1 MPRTSKPAHAH
12 VHPLRRL
19 LGHARAYRRDLVL
32 ATVWSVLNKFFDV
45 LPELLIGIAVDVVVN
60 RRTSFVARLG
70 VEDPKQQLVLL
81 TVLTIVIWLGESFF
95 EYLYSLAW
103 RGLAQS
109 LQHEVRMEAY
119 THVQRLEMAYFERN
133 RSGNLLAVL
142 NEDVNQMER
151 FLNGGAN
158 DLIQVFVGSLMVGGV
173 FFALT
178 AKLAALAL
186 IPVPLILYGAFWFQ
200 RKLATRYMAMREAA
214 GAMATRLNNNL
225 QGIATIKAY
234 TAEDFEGRHIA
245 QASIAYRE
253 RNREAIRLSAAIT
266 PVIRVAI
273 LAGFSVTLLYGGL
286 MTLDGDLGVGSYS
299 ALVYLTQRLL
309 WPLTR
314 LAEMTDLYQRSM
326 ASIERVMNLLQT
338 PIAIPYAGAALPRAQ
353 VRGELV
359 FDDLRFSYPAAALPS
374 DVRAFA
380 GALASGLVKP
390 ALDGISLRIAP
401 GQTVAFVGSTGS
413 GKSTLIKLL
422 LRYYDTAPGR
432 IRLDGADLTSLDLQ
446 DVRRAIGYVSQDSFL
461 TDGTVADNIGY
472 GLSNVP
478 EADIVRAAQAAEAH
492 EFIRALPQGYRTPV
506 GERGMKLSG
515 GQRRCLSLP
524 RAILKNPAILIL
536 DEATS
541 AVDNETEA
549 AIQRSLDKLV
559 QGRTSIL
566 IAHRLS
572 TVRQAHCIH
581 VMEAGRIAESGTHD
595 ELVARGGLYAALW
608 RLQTGE
614 RDGAPHLAD
623 VRGDVP
629 GATSATSKEPT

>member
-1 MPRTSKPAHAH
+1 MSNTALH

-19 LGHARAYRRDLVL
+19 LAHARGYRRDMIL
-32 ATVWSVLNKFFDV
+32 ATVYSVLNKFFDV

-60 RRTSFVARLG
+60 RKASFVARLG
-70 VEDPKQQLVLL
+70 IVDPKQQLLLL

-95 EYLYSLAW
+95 EYLYELKW

-151 FLNGGAN
+151 FLNGGVN

-178 AKLAALAL
+178 ARLAALAL

-200 RKLATRYMAMREAA
+200 RKLATRYTAMREAA

-234 TAEDFEGRHIA
+234 TAEDFEAGHIA

-266 PVIRVAI
+266 PVIRIAI
-273 LAGFSVTLLYGGL
+273 LAGFSVTMLYGGL
-286 MTLDGDLGVGSYS
+286 MTLDGALGVGSYS

-326 ASIERVMNLLQT
+326 ASIDRVMNLLQT
-338 PIAIPYAGAALPRAQ
+338 PIAIPYAGRALPRAE

-359 FDDLRFSYPAAALPS
+359 FDDLRHAYHSSPVAG
-374 DVRAFA
+374 DVVAFA
-380 GALASGLVKP
+380 GALASGTVRP
-390 ALDGISLRIAP
+390 ALDGISLRIAA
-401 GQTVAFVGSTGS
+401 GETVAFVGSTGS

-422 LRYYDTAPGR
+422 LRYYDTVPGS
-432 IRLDGADLTSLDLQ
+432 IRLDGIDIGTLDLQ
-446 DVRRAIGYVSQDSFL
+446 DLRRAIGYVSQDSFL
-461 TDGTVADNIGY
+461 TDGTVAENIAY
-472 GLSNVP
+472 GLSDAS
-478 EADIVRAAQAAEAH
+478 EADVVRAAQAAEAH

-515 GQRRCLSLP
+515 GQRQRLALA
-524 RAILKNPAILIL
+524 RAILKNPPILIL

-572 TVRQAHCIH
+572 TVRQAHRIH

-614 RDGAPHLAD
+614 RA
-623 VRGDVP
+623 
-629 GATSATSKEPT
+629 KEPS

>member
-1 MPRTSKPAHAH
+1 MPHTTASVRPH

-19 LGHARAYRRDLVL
+19 LGYARGYRRDMVL
-32 ATVWSVLNKFFDV
+32 ATVYSVLNKFFDV

-60 RRTSFVARLG
+60 RKASFVARLG
-70 VEDPKQQLVLL
+70 LVDPKQQLLLL

-95 EYLYSLAW
+95 EYLYSLKW

-109 LQHEVRMEAY
+109 LQHELRMEAY

-178 AKLAALAL
+178 ARLAALAL
-186 IPVPLILYGAFWFQ
+186 VPVPLILYGGFWFQ
-200 RKLATRYMAMREAA
+200 RKLATRYVAMREAA

-234 TAEDFEGRHIA
+234 TAEDFEAAHIA

-266 PVIRVAI
+266 PVIRIAI
-273 LAGFSVTLLYGGL
+273 LAGFSVTMLYGGL
-286 MTLDGDLGVGSYS
+286 MTLDGALGVGSYS

-314 LAEMTDLYQRSM
+314 LADMTDLYQRSM
-326 ASIERVMNLLQT
+326 ASIDRVMNLLQT
-338 PIAIPYAGAALPRAQ
+338 PVAIPYEGRALPRAQ

-359 FDDLRFSYPAAALPS
+359 FDDLHFTYHAPAA
-374 DVRAFA
+374 DGRAFA
-380 GALASGLVKP
+380 GALAAGVARP
-390 ALDGISLRIAP
+390 ALDGITLRVAP
-401 GQTVAFVGSTGS
+401 GETVAFVGSTGS
-413 GKSTLIKLL
+413 GKSTLVKLL
-422 LRYYDTAPGR
+422 LRYYDIAPGR
-432 IRLDGADLTSLDLQ
+432 IRLDGADITTLDLQ
-446 DVRRAIGYVSQDSFL
+446 DLRRAIGYVSQDSFL
-461 TDGTVADNIGY
+461 TDGTVAENIAY
-472 GLSNVP
+472 GLGDVA
-478 EADIVRAAQAAEAH
+478 EADVVRAAQAAEAH

-515 GQRRCLSLP
+515 GQRQRLALA
-524 RAILKNPAILIL
+524 RAILKNPPILIL

-581 VMEAGRIAESGTHD
+581 VMEAGRIAESGSHD

-614 RDGAPHLAD
+614 RNAP
-623 VRGDVP
+623 GI
-629 GATSATSKEPT
+629 KENP

>member
-1 MPRTSKPAHAH
+1 MA
-12 VHPLRRL
+12 
-19 LGHARAYRRDLVL
+19 L

-60 RRTSFVARLG
+60 RKTSFVARLG
-70 VEDPKQQLVLL
+70 VEDPKQQLILL

-133 RSGNLLAVL
+133 RTGNLLAVL

-200 RKLATRYMAMREAA
+200 RKLATRYTAMREAA

-234 TAEDFEGRHIA
+234 TAEDFEGKHIA

-266 PVIRVAI
+266 PVIRIAI
-273 LAGFSVTLLYGGL
+273 LAGFSVTMLYGGL

-314 LAEMTDLYQRSM
+314 LADMTDLYQRSM

-338 PIAIPYAGAALPRAQ
+338 PVAIPYAGAALPRAR

-359 FDDLRFSYPAAALPS
+359 FDELRFSYPAAAPASAAS
-374 DVRAFA
+374 DVRTFA

-413 GKSTLIKLL
+413 GKSTLVKLL
-422 LRYYDTAPGR
+422 LRYYDTAPGS
-432 IRLDGADLTSLDLQ
+432 IRLDGADITTLALQ
-446 DVRRAIGYVSQDSFL
+446 DLRRAIGYVSQDSFL
-461 TDGTVADNIGY
+461 TDGTVAENIGY
-472 GLSNVP
+472 GLSNVA
-478 EADIVRAAQAAEAH
+478 EADIVRAARAAEAH

-515 GQRRCLSLP
+515 GQRQRLALA
-524 RAILKNPAILIL
+524 RAILKNPPILIL

-595 ELVARGGLYAALW
+595 DLVARGGLYAALW

-614 RDGAPHLAD
+614 RDA
-623 VRGDVP
+623 R
-629 GATSATSKEPT
+629 ATPAATSKEPT